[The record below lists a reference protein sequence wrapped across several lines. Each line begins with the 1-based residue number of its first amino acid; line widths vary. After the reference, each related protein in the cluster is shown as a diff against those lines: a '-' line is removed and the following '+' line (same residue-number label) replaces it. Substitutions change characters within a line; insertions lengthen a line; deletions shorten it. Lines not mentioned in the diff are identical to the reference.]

1 GLVRGALVHAIP
13 DEDDPHALVARY
25 LDALCPG
32 SYLVISH
39 LTDDIRADEVR
50 VARQL
55 GQRTRTPAT
64 PRTRDEVLRFFTGT
78 DLVEPGL
85 VWTPQWRPYRP
96 EDVGDHPER
105 LVTYAGVGRT
115 R

>member
-1 GLVRGALVHAIP
+1 

-25 LDALCPG
+25 LAALCPG
-32 SYLVISH
+32 SYLAISH
-39 LTDDIRADEVR
+39 WTDDVRADEVR
-50 VARQL
+50 VARQASR
-55 GQRTRTPAT
+55 RTRTPAT
-64 PRTRDEVLRFFTGT
+64 PRTRADVLRLFTGT

-85 VWTPQWRPYRP
+85 VWTPQWRPYRL